1 MKKYIYILMSS
12 LFVFTVGCNSD
23 TDFLNKEPTSIVPS
37 DEAFNDADLTYSV
50 LADLYNRYYDFGTVK
65 NWPSLA
71 DFNVAFWSE
80 AGQYGHFQDGGWG
93 YGTWG
98 TWDYSYI
105 RDMNLFLER
114 LEASTELDED
124 LKARFMAEC
133 RFLRASYYFTLVKR
147 MGGVP
152 LILESLTYDF
162 SGDATYLQFPRETE
176 AGIYDFVIQ
185 EAEAIK
191 DVLPNDATLK
201 SRATKGA
208 ALAMEA
214 RAALYAGS
222 IAKYGATTP
231 QVSLP
236 GGEVGIPASR
246 ANEYYT
252 TALTA
257 AQEIINGNA
266 GSYSLYNKKP
276 TDLSDN
282 FASIFYDKG
291 SNPEAIFVEDF
302 KLQSGKV
309 HGFTISNQPRFNAEE
324 EQGGRINPSL
334 NLVQEFET
342 LDGQYKP
349 LPNRDA
355 SGNLIV
361 YPTPDSIFKGRDAR
375 LQGTVVV
382 PGSSFKGN
390 QVDIWAGTQL
400 SDGSI
405 VSGDQRGQTKEL
417 PGSNGQVQVVGFD
430 GPIDGLEFTA
440 QTGFYIRKYLD
451 PKPSSG
457 EIGTQSDV
465 WFIRYRYAEV
475 LLNAAEAAFELGQ
488 PQVTA
493 EYMNQVRAR
502 AGITVP
508 LTASDITFDRIV
520 HERYV
525 EFAFEGLY
533 FFDLK
538 RWRLADKVFNGAP
551 ISESEITQNIGAA
564 TKKET
569 QVYGFW
575 PYKIYNPGGSNDGEW
590 VFKVV
595 KPSRVT
601 GSDNFQLGNYYSE
614 IGQDILNNNPQL
626 VRNPNQ

>member
-1 MKKYIYILMSS
+1 MMSA
-12 LFVFTVGCNSD
+12 LLAVAMGCDSD
-23 TDFLNKEPTSIVPS
+23 TEFLNREPTSIVPS
-37 DEAFNDADLTYSV
+37 DQAFNDADLTLSV
-50 LADLYNRYYDFGTVK
+50 LADLYNRYYDFATVE
-65 NWPSLA
+65 NWPSVA

-93 YGTWG
+93 YGAWG
-98 TWDYSYI
+98 TWDYGYI

-114 LEASTELDED
+114 LDASTDLDED
-124 LKARFMAEC
+124 VKTRFMAEG

-162 SGDATYLQFPRETE
+162 SGDATYLRIPRETE
-176 AGIYDFVIQ
+176 AGIYDFVIS
-185 EAEAIK
+185 EAESIK
-191 DVLPNDATLK
+191 DILPNDATLK

-222 IAKYGATTP
+222 IAKYGVNTP

-236 GGEVGIPASR
+236 GGEVGIPASK

-252 TALTA
+252 TALSA
-257 AQEIINGNA
+257 AQQIINGDA
-266 GSYSLYNKKP
+266 GNYELYNKKP

-282 FASIFYDKG
+282 FASVFYDKA
-291 SNPEAIFVEDF
+291 SNPEAIFVEDY

-324 EQGGRINPSL
+324 EQGGRLNPSL

-342 LDGQYKP
+342 LDGQYKA
-349 LPNRDA
+349 LPNTDS
-355 SGNLIV
+355 SGNLIY
-361 YPTPDSIFKGRDAR
+361 YPTQDSIFSGRDAR
-375 LQGTVVV
+375 LQGTVIV

-390 QVDIWAGTQL
+390 EVDIWAGTQL
-400 SDGSI
+400 SDGSV

-451 PKPSSG
+451 PKTSSG

-488 PQVTA
+488 SAVA
-493 EYMNQVRAR
+493 AGYMNQVRAR

-508 LTASDITFDRIV
+508 LTADQITFDRIV

-538 RWRLADKVFNGAP
+538 RWRLADKVFDGVP
-551 ISESEITQNIGAA
+551 ISPSEITQNIGNA
-564 TKKET
+564 TKRET
-569 QVYGFW
+569 QVYGLW
-575 PYKIYNPGGSNDGEW
+575 PYKIYNPGGAHHNEW

-601 GSDNFQLGNYYSE
+601 GSDNFQLGNYYSQ
-614 IGQDILNNNPQL
+614 IGQDILNNNPL
-626 VRNPNQ
+626 IVRNPNQ